1 MVDCG
6 PECEETLRQLEG
18 FLDHELDPSLRTKIE
33 SHLSGCGS
41 CTDRAE
47 FRQHLKAL
55 VQAKCAEQ
63 QLPAGLKDRL
73 AQLIGSPDAPIT

>member
-18 FLDHELDPSLRTKIE
+18 FLDRELDPALRTKIE

-47 FRQHLKAL
+47 FRQHLKEL
-55 VQAKCAEQ
+55 VQSKCAE
-63 QLPAGLKDRL
+63 QLPAGLRDRL
-73 AQLIGSPDAPIT
+73 AQLIGSPDASIQ

>member
-18 FLDHELDPSLRTKIE
+18 FLDRELDPSLRTKIE
-33 SHLSGCGS
+33 IHLSGCGP

-47 FRQHLKAL
+47 FRQNLKSL
-55 VQAKCAEQ
+55 VQAKPN
-63 QLPAGLKDRL
+63 LHRRL
-73 AQLIGSPDAPIT
+73 I